1 MSSLSPDKIEKLRAL
16 LGALPRGLEHR
27 LVGAAEMSDPALAKL
42 LRYCTTDPETAA
54 RDHFFAPL
62 APLSQD
68 PSVARP
74 SLACAPPAVLESVWR
89 WIADELAPE
98 AASAAR
104 EAVGDLD
111 DAPDPAALD
120 EQRILTAE
128 AILNAIEALE
138 DDPRALKR
146 VRRMLGLSN
155 LAPVGHVATLLRI
168 APVLRAALD
177 GVDET
182 LEELDE
188 ALAADLRDRYEA
200 AVEADPDAGGW
211 FLYMVMARLTR
222 PWRILRVFERI
233 AGRGDDLLVSRTEM
247 TGIGDALLQDAE
259 HYLAGFSGAPRSLPE
274 AEDAA
279 SALSQFSAVTVG
291 MTREIGIR
299 KDGPWG
305 QRLLKL
311 RNAAAGQMQ
320 AIHAE
325 AERTAGRVL
334 PDPRRIGSRRSAP
347 YPGAHSPDFL
357 RFEALCRFLHLTRA
371 DASRAAVGG
380 AHQKVSDGLKDQ
392 LDTLGHALI
401 AQMRSGAGDRE
412 LLESILADVARLLE
426 AFDEAETA
434 SVLVRRGAAA
444 RAA

>member
-1 MSSLSPDKIEKLRAL
+1 MSSLGPDKIEKLRAL

-27 LVGAAEMSDPALAKL
+27 LVGAAELSDPSLARL
-42 LRYCTTDPETAA
+42 LRYCTTDPEAAA
-54 RDHFFAPL
+54 REHFFAPL

-68 PSVARP
+68 PAYVRP
-74 SLACAPPAVLESVWR
+74 SLACTPPAVLESVWR
-89 WIADELAPE
+89 WIADELAPD

-111 DAPDPAALD
+111 DAPDEATLD
-120 EQRILTAE
+120 AQRRLTADAILTA
-128 AILNAIEALE
+128 LDALE

-146 VRRMLGLSN
+146 VRRMLGLSD
-155 LAPVGHVATLLRI
+155 LAAVGHVAVLLRI
-168 APVLRAALD
+168 APVLREALD

-182 LEELDE
+182 LDELDE
-188 ALAADLRDRYEA
+188 DLAADLRDRYEA
-200 AVEADPDAGGW
+200 ATEADPDAGGW
-211 FLYMVMARLTR
+211 FLYMVMARLTK

-233 AGRGDDLLVSRTEM
+233 AGRGDDFLVSRTEM
-247 TGIGDALLQDAE
+247 TGIGDALLMDAE
-259 HYLAGFSGAPRSLPE
+259 HHLAGFSTAPRSLPE

-279 SALSQFSAVTVG
+279 YALSQFSAVTVG

-325 AERTAGRVL
+325 AERAADRVL
-334 PDPRRIGSRRSAP
+334 PDPRRITGRRGAP
-347 YPGAHSPDFL
+347 YPGADSPDFL
-357 RFEALCRFLHLTRA
+357 RFEALCRFLHLTRS

-380 AHQKVSDGLKDQ
+380 AHQKVSDSLKDR

-401 AQMRSGAGDRE
+401 AQLRGGSSDRE
-412 LLESILADVARLLE
+412 ALETILADVARLLE

>member
-68 PSVARP
+68 PAVARP

-89 WIADELAPE
+89 WISDELAPE

-111 DAPDPAALD
+111 DTPDAAALD
-120 EQRILTAE
+120 AQRIVAAE
-128 AILNAIEALE
+128 AISSAVEALE

-146 VRRMLGLSN
+146 VRRMLGLSE
-155 LAPVGHVATLLRI
+155 LAPVRHVATLLRI
-168 APVLRAALD
+168 APVLREALD

-182 LEELDE
+182 LDELDE
-188 ALAADLRDRYEA
+188 DLAADLRDRYEA

-211 FLYMVMARLTR
+211 FLYMVMARLTK

-233 AGRGDDLLVSRTEM
+233 AGRGDDFLISRTEM
-247 TGIGDALLQDAE
+247 TGIGDALLLDAE
-259 HYLAGFSGAPRSLPE
+259 HHLAGFSDPPRSLPE

-279 SALSQFSAVTVG
+279 YALSQFSAVTVG

-311 RNAAAGQMQ
+311 RNAAASRMQ

-325 AERTAGRVL
+325 AERAADRVL
-334 PDPRRIGSRRSAP
+334 PDPRRIGGRRGTP
-347 YPGAHSPDFL
+347 YPGADSPDFL
-357 RFEALCRFLHLTRA
+357 RFEALCRFLHLTRS

-380 AHQKVSDGLKDQ
+380 AHQRVSDSLKDR

-401 AQMRSGAGDRE
+401 AQLRGGTGDRE
-412 LLESILADVARLLE
+412 ALETILADVARLLE

>member
-27 LVGAAEMSDPALAKL
+27 LVGAAELSDPSLARL
-42 LRYCTTDPETAA
+42 LRYCTNDPETAA
-54 RDHFFAPL
+54 REHFFAPL

-68 PSVARP
+68 PAFVRP
-74 SLACAPPAVLESVWR
+74 SLSCAPPAVLESVWR

-98 AASAAR
+98 AAEAAR

-111 DAPDPAALD
+111 DAPDEAGLD
-120 EQRILTAE
+120 EHRRVTAE
-128 AILNAIEALE
+128 AVLKALDALE

-146 VRRMLGLSN
+146 VRRMLGVSD
-155 LAPVGHVATLLRI
+155 LAQVGHVAVLLRI
-168 APVLRAALD
+168 APVLREALD

-182 LEELDE
+182 LDELDE
-188 ALAADLRDRYEA
+188 DLASDLRDRYEA

-211 FLYMVMARLTR
+211 FLYMVMARLTK

-233 AGRGDDLLVSRTEM
+233 AGRGDDFLVSRTEM
-247 TGIGDALLQDAE
+247 TGIGDALLLDAE
-259 HYLAGFSGAPRSLPE
+259 HHLARISSAPRSLPE

-279 SALSQFSAVTVG
+279 YALSQFSAVTVG

-311 RNAAAGQMQ
+311 RNAAASQMQ

-325 AERTAGRVL
+325 AERAADRVL
-334 PDPRRIGSRRSAP
+334 PDPRRIGSRRATP
-347 YPGAHSPDFL
+347 YPGSESPDFL
-357 RFEALCRFLHLTRA
+357 KFEALCRFLHLTRS

-380 AHQKVSDGLKDQ
+380 SHQKVSDALKDR

-401 AQMRSGAGDRE
+401 AQLRGGSSDRE
-412 LLESILADVARLLE
+412 PLETILADVARLLE